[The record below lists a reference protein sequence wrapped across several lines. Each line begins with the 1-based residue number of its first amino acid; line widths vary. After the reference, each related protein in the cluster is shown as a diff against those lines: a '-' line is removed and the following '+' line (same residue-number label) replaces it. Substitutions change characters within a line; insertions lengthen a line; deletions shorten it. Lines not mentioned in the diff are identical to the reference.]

1 MKWKPLLLS
10 LSAIILLLGSFLWPA
25 TFALWQSLDTA
36 IFKSLNHTLE
46 GHPWVQV
53 FWALINH
60 RKADLVEDAVF
71 LLFFILAIRAA
82 PKDKRIRRTA
92 EFIFCIILAGSL
104 IHFVNR
110 TFLNHHVLIP
120 RESPSLVVTPCVR
133 LSQEVP
139 WMIVK
144 DETVASFPG
153 DHATT
158 LLLFAV
164 LYSFYA
170 GRKLGVYAA
179 IYAIFR
185 ILPRLIVGAHWA
197 SDIIVGSGCLAL
209 FFLSLALCTP
219 FHTWIIDRI
228 EKILTFR
235 RINEIE
241 KDPI

>member
-10 LSAIILLLGSFLWPA
+10 LSAIIFVLGSFLWPA

-60 RKADLVEDAVF
+60 RKADLVEDVIF
-71 LLFFILAIRAA
+71 LLFFILAIRTA
-82 PKDKRIRRTA
+82 PKEKRIRRTA

-104 IHFVNR
+104 IYFVNR
-110 TFLNHHVLIP
+110 TFLRHHVLIP
-120 RESPSLVVTPCVR
+120 RESPSLVVTPCIR

-144 DETVASFPG
+144 DETVACFPG

-158 LLLFAV
+158 LLLFTV

-170 GRKLGVYAA
+170 GRKLGALAA
-179 IYAIFR
+179 LYAIFR
-185 ILPRLIVGAHWA
+185 ILPRLIVGAHWL
-197 SDIIVGSGCLAL
+197 SDIIVGSGCLVL

-219 FHTWIIDRI
+219 FHTWTIDRI

-235 RINEIE
+235 RTHEIE